1 VLGYQLH
8 IDTEMGLQYLS
19 SSIVLVGYAF
29 SQLMTLA
36 ALGMLIQGRRHPHL
50 TAMLALLIMP
60 TMIFYCCYDA
70 VGASAVR
77 LMTLPLS
84 AMMCAAVLIFHNTG
98 ESRRDLVLPV
108 AAMVVAAMCIPG
120 TAYLAYLIEVPVW
133 ATPAIGMAFAAV
145 SALWRR
151 DWRYTIF
158 FLVVAAGYHATTFA
172 FLSIVCAWT
181 VISAIRARFR
191 SA

>member
-1 VLGYQLH
+1 
-8 IDTEMGLQYLS
+8 
-19 SSIVLVGYAF
+19 
-29 SQLMTLA
+29 
-36 ALGMLIQGRRHPHL
+36 
-50 TAMLALLIMP
+50 
-60 TMIFYCCYDA
+60 
-70 VGASAVR
+70 
-77 LMTLPLS
+77 
-84 AMMCAAVLIFHNTG
+84 
-98 ESRRDLVLPV
+98 
-108 AAMVVAAMCIPG
+108 MVVAAMCIPG

-158 FLVVAAGYHATTFA
+158 FLVVAAGYHVTTFA

>member
-1 VLGYQLH
+1 
-8 IDTEMGLQYLS
+8 MGLQYLS

-60 TMIFYCCYDA
+60 TMIFYYCYDA

-77 LMTLPLS
+77 LMTPPLS

-108 AAMVVAAMCIPG
+108 AAMVVAA
-120 TAYLAYLIEVPVW
+120 
-133 ATPAIGMAFAAV
+133 
-145 SALWRR
+145 
-151 DWRYTIF
+151 
-158 FLVVAAGYHATTFA
+158 GYHATTSA